1 MTTRLDSDAHRQQ
14 IVLAAV
20 LGDRH
25 SKKRLAAPLGL
36 AIPDEFASRFER
48 EVFSRCPS
56 HGETGYLVAFGTVGD
71 SCSVE
76 TLLYSRSD
84 PHLISAQA
92 RAEASRH
99 AFSAISD
106 VLSVF
111 ALAAHDHEPATHIS
125 LVQSRITVDHASF
138 GLTPRELDVVVL
150 LALAR
155 RPVSTEYITD
165 HIWPEADPWNAR
177 STLKVVVHR
186 LCRRLGTRV
195 VVCRERSWSLKNG
208 TTVDVWQWADEAS
221 RPLQAISHSQTID
234 RFRDIQQT
242 ITESLAHPTLTHAAV
257 HEAISAIG
265 CRLRRRLTEEEHSR
279 SNVAQLFGFAGLN
292 ER

>member
-1 MTTRLDSDAHRQQ
+1 MTTTRLDSDAHRQQ

-25 SKKRLAAPLGL
+25 PKKRLAAPSGS
-36 AIPDEFASRFER
+36 AIPADLATRFER

-56 HGETGYLVAFGTVGD
+56 QGETGYLVAFGTVGD

-84 PHLISAQA
+84 PHLIAAQA
-92 RAEASRH
+92 RAEASRQ
-99 AFSAISD
+99 AFPAISD
-106 VLSVF
+106 ILSVF
-111 ALAAHDHEPATHIS
+111 AFAAHDHEPTTHIS
-125 LVQSRITVDHASF
+125 LVQSRITIDHASF
-138 GLTPRELDVVVL
+138 GLTPRELDVVAL

-186 LCRRLGTRV
+186 LCRRIGTRIV
-195 VVCRERSWSLKNG
+195 ICRERSWSLRHG
-208 TTVDVWQWADEAS
+208 TNVDLWDWADEAAS
-221 RPLQAISHSQTID
+221 ALRLPANAQTLM
-234 RFRDIQQT
+234 RLWGIQEQ
-242 ITESLAHPTLTHAAV
+242 ITSSLAHPTMINAAV
-257 HEAISAIG
+257 QDAVSAIS
-265 CRLRRRLTEEEHSR
+265 CRLRRRLAQESQCDQELSR
-279 SNVAQLFGFAGLN
+279 SGFQDLMG
-292 ER
+292 